1 MLTLDT
7 EQTTALDYSVVN
19 TSIQETFTAIDRFE
33 WQAIDE
39 LRLMRD
45 NHYYFDGGYLSFED
59 YCEKEL
65 IKYGL
70 SPLKLAPYS
79 GWSKLLTS

>member
-7 EQTTALDYSVVN
+7 EQTTALNYSAVN

-39 LRLMRD
+39 LRLMRGV
-45 NHYYFDGGYLSFED
+45 HFS
-59 YCEKEL
+59 
-65 IKYGL
+65 
-70 SPLKLAPYS
+70 
-79 GWSKLLTS
+79 